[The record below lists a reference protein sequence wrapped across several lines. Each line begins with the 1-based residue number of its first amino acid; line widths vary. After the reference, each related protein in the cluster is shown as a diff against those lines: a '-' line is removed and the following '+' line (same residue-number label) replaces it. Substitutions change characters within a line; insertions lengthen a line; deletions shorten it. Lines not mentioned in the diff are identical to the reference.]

1 MISVDEARERILGHA
16 RVLEPVRVPILDALN
31 MVLAEDL
38 IAGFDIPPLTNAA
51 MDGYAVLAT
60 DTARASTAAPVRLRV
75 IEELPAGRPAR
86 HAVEAGTAIR
96 IMTGAPLPGGAD
108 TVVQF
113 ENTTEGQGVTPNGWV
128 DVLVPAGPGIN
139 IRQAGEDVRQG
150 HEIVRRGA
158 TLRPADIGVIASLG
172 RADVLVHRRPRVA
185 ILSTGDEVIEPGRAL
200 EPGQIYDANGYAL
213 AAQVKSAGGEPVMLG
228 IARDEMGDLVARIRR
243 GLETDLI
250 VTSAGVSTGD
260 YDIVKDAL
268 VAQGE
273 ISFWLVRMRPGKP
286 LAFGQIGGIPHIGLP
301 GNPVS
306 SMISFELFARPAIL
320 KMLGKTD
327 FDRPTIEAVASD
339 VIINRENRR
348 SFFRARIDRSDDGY
362 VASLTGPQGSG
373 ILTSMMQANCLL
385 VVPEHVSR
393 VNPGDRVR
401 VVLIDQPET
410 SSV

>member
-1 MISVDEARERILGHA
+1 VISVDEARERILDHA

-38 IAGFDIPPLTNAA
+38 VAGFDIPPLTNAA
-51 MDGYAVLAT
+51 MDGYAVIAANT
-60 DTARASTAAPVRLRV
+60 ERASESSPVRLRV

-86 HAVEAGTAIR
+86 LVVEPGTAIR
-96 IMTGAPLPGGAD
+96 IMTGAPLPPGAD

-113 ENTTEGQGVTPNGWV
+113 ENTTEGQGTTPKGWV
-128 DVLVPAGPGIN
+128 DVLVPAGSGIN
-139 IRQAGEDVRQG
+139 IRQAGEDVR
-150 HEIVRRGA
+150 RGA
-158 TLRPADIGVIASLG
+158 AIVQRGVVLRPADIGVIASLG
-172 RADVLVHRRPRVA
+172 RASVLVHRRPRVA
-185 ILSTGDEVIEPGRAL
+185 ILSTGDEVIEPGHEL

-228 IARDEMGDLVARIRR
+228 IARDEMGDLIAKIQR

-286 LAFGQIGGIPHIGLP
+286 LAFGQMRGIPHIGLP

-320 KMLGKTD
+320 KMLGKTN
-327 FDRPTIEAVASD
+327 FERPTIDAISSD
-339 VIINRENRR
+339 IIINRDNRR
-348 SFFRARIDRSDDGY
+348 SFYRARVEHGADGY
-362 VASLTGPQGSG
+362 VARLTGPQGSG

-385 VVPEHVSR
+385 VVPEEVSR
-393 VNPGDRVR
+393 VEPGDRVQ

-410 SSV
+410 LTV

>member
-1 MISVDEARERILGHA
+1 VISVDEARERILDHA

-38 IAGFDIPPLTNAA
+38 VAGFDIPPLTNAA
-51 MDGYAVLAT
+51 MDGYAVIAANT
-60 DTARASTAAPVRLRV
+60 ERASESSPVRLRV

-86 HAVEAGTAIR
+86 LVVEPGTAIR
-96 IMTGAPLPGGAD
+96 IMTGAPLPPGAD

-113 ENTTEGQGVTPNGWV
+113 ENTTEGQGTTPKGWV
-128 DVLVPAGPGIN
+128 DVLVPAGSGIN
-139 IRQAGEDVRQG
+139 IRQAGEDVR
-150 HEIVRRGA
+150 RGA
-158 TLRPADIGVIASLG
+158 AIVQRGVVLRPADIGVIASLG
-172 RADVLVHRRPRVA
+172 RASVLVHRRPRVA
-185 ILSTGDEVIEPGRAL
+185 ILSTGDEVIEPGHEL

-228 IARDEMGDLVARIRR
+228 IARDEMGDLIAKIQR

-286 LAFGQIGGIPHIGLP
+286 LAFGQMRGIPHIGLP

-320 KMLGKTD
+320 KMLGKTK
-327 FDRPTIEAVASD
+327 FERPTIDAISSD
-339 VIINRENRR
+339 IIINRDNRR
-348 SFFRARIDRSDDGY
+348 SFYRARVEHGADGY
-362 VASLTGPQGSG
+362 VARLTGPQGSG

-385 VVPEHVSR
+385 VVPEEVSR
-393 VNPGDRVR
+393 VEPGDRVQ

-410 SSV
+410 LTV